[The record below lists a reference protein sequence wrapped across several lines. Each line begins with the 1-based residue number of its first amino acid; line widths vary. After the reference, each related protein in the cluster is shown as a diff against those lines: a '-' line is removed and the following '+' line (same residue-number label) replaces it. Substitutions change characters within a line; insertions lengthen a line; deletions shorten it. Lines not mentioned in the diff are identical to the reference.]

1 MDSLFGMMSLFY
13 LFRLGGL
20 AYDMFA
26 SFLTAFKVKIKS
38 IVEEGDFITYVAN
51 VEDPFKRGKS
61 ISYKNFLKWS
71 KKYIFTIVWYV

>member
-1 MDSLFGMMSLFY
+1 
-13 LFRLGGL
+13 
-20 AYDMFA
+20 MFA

-61 ISYKNFLKWS
+61 ISYKKLFKV
-71 KKYIFTIVWYV
+71 KKYIFTIV